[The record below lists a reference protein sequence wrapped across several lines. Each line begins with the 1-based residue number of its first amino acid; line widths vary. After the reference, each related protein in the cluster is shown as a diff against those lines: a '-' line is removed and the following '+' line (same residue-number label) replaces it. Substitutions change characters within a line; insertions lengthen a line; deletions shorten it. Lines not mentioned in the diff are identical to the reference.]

1 MDVAALITW
10 LITAGGGFILLGTW
24 IAKGG
29 HRTDTRPSSHLTPGQ
44 VFGHFLLA
52 AGGLVLWIVYVAS
65 DSRGVGWVA
74 LADIVVV
81 ALLGFSMFF
90 RWLPQVR
97 ARQPVAAAV
106 GGRTSGD
113 GAGEATPE
121 QRFPL
126 PVVVLHGLLGATT
139 LLLVLIAATRS

>member
-1 MDVAALITW
+1 M
-10 LITAGGGFILLGTW
+10 
-24 IAKGG
+24 
-29 HRTDTRPSSHLTPGQ
+29 
-44 VFGHFLLA
+44 
-52 AGGLVLWIVYVAS
+52 
-65 DSRGVGWVA
+65 GWVA

>member
-1 MDVAALITW
+1 MA
-10 LITAGGGFILLGTW
+10 F
-24 IAKGG
+24 
-29 HRTDTRPSSHLTPGQ
+29 
-44 VFGHFLLA
+44 
-52 AGGLVLWIVYVAS
+52 
-65 DSRGVGWVA
+65 
-74 LADIVVV
+74 ADIVVV

-97 ARQPVAAAV
+97 SRQPVAAAV
-106 GGRTSGD
+106 GGRAPDG

-139 LLLVLIAATRS
+139 LLLVLIAVARS